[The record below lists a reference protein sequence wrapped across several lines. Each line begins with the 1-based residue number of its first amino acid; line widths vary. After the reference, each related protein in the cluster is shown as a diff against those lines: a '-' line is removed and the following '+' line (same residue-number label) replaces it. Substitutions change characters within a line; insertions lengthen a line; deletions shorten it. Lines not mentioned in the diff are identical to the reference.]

1 MSLFLRGA
9 SLAGVTVI
17 FAVAAMW
24 LLRSPPDNVIPVEFQ
39 GIWLDQ
45 GAECGDVDAQVRI
58 TPTTI
63 SYDRLSYKADGLAE
77 RKKDAVRLTGEA
89 FPDGGAEREE
99 VGLRME
105 ANRARLFIAAH
116 DLPSQGPFVRCA
128 PDGDDSKG
136 S

>member
-1 MSLFLRGA
+1 MSLFLRA
-9 SLAGVTVI
+9 VSLAGVTGL
-17 FAVAAMW
+17 FAVTAMW

-39 GIWLDQ
+39 GTWLDQ
-45 GAECGDVDAQVRI
+45 GAECDDVDAQVHI

-77 RKKDAVRLTGEA
+77 RKKDAAMLTGEA
-89 FPDGGAEREE
+89 FPNGDAEREE

-105 ANRARLFIAAH
+105 GNRTRLFIASR
-116 DLPSQGPFVRCA
+116 DLRTQGPFVRCR
-128 PDGDDSKG
+128 PDDDEDS